1 MFVAEFE
8 KNAGVLG
15 AIAKFPINVAKNT
28 ADQVSGKTGKAFLAY
43 DAYSSAKNIKQQRSR
58 PMGVPRE
65 AWGQQ

>member
-1 MFVAEFE
+1 MFLDEFE
-8 KNAGVLG
+8 KKAGFLG
-15 AIAKFPINVAKNT
+15 SLAKFPVNVAKNT